1 MKVVSGQEIKEIDRR
16 AMDSYGISGLILMEN
31 AGLKIF
37 QKIKEIYPDLKSKRV
52 VILSGAGNNGG
63 DSFVVARHLHN
74 YGTKVKVLLLT
85 SPNKFREE
93 AKINWEIINKMGL
106 DITIIE
112 DSKDELLEKYL
123 REAHLLVD
131 GILGTGLRGPAKGL
145 AAEVITLVNQL
156 QKEVVAIDIP
166 SGLEA
171 DLTIIKGPCIKANFT
186 ITLGLPKIGLLF
198 YPGADYAGKILVED
212 IGIPR
217 ELLESESLKLNILE
231 EEIVKRL
238 LPPRPVYGH
247 KGTFGKVLLLAG
259 SKGMTGAAYL
269 ASSAAIR
276 SGAGLV
282 YLGIPESLN
291 PVMEMKLTEV
301 ITIPLKETVVQSLGD
316 EAAEEIITSLPSYSV
331 LGIGPG
337 LSRHPETQRLV
348 RRIIEKS
355 TLPLVVDADALYALR
370 EDTDL
375 LKKTNSPVIITPHPG
390 ELANLLNK
398 DIKYILENQMEV
410 AREVAHQFG
419 IVVVLKGARTII
431 VEEKGEGYIN
441 ISDNSGMATAGSGDV
456 LTGIICGL
464 IAQGTNPFSAAIIG
478 VYIHSVAGNIARR
491 LKGERGMIASDIL
504 DQVPQA
510 FLSLNK

>member
-212 IGIPR
+212 IGIPQ

>member
-212 IGIPR
+212 IGIPQ

-316 EAAEEIITSLPSYSV
+316 EAAEEIITSLPNYSV